1 AVEYLRQV
9 LDEPWHGQKLLSCGP
24 QKLRPQDLLHE
35 FNEDLVFAN
44 YSYLSSGPSVPIP
57 RTEVRGITIQQ
68 LSHLLDF
75 VEERASS
82 WCECVSV
89 SPHYGQPLSFKDFN
103 MYHSEY
109 WVIGP
114 ATASPLS
121 CSYVELVASEA
132 ASQRPLWYVSYVW
145 QKPLHEFMACLRR
158 HASLRELPEHTT
170 YWVGALANN
179 QHRLVDEVCNKPRKT
194 SFCRAL
200 KLCTGLLLILDQDVV
215 PLSRIW
221 VCFEVS
227 LAVEERN
234 MSLAVEKRN
243 KEKSGKHF
251 LLDVAAMDRHGEA
264 HLITDGLVG
273 AEERMERELG
283 FWVKGQREAKFPREM
298 MRRATCL
305 DIVEAMATKAEDKIR
320 ILNSLCRPRAKTR
333 DLLDSSGLGSLSWR
347 DPSSDAV
354 GNAMREKLEET
365 ERLSSLANDLSFLL
379 GVNKKKTDGVEKL
392 VQDMD
397 DELWN
402 EQEDTVQK
410 FLPKFALFEWSK
422 DRVEQKVQEIRVLHS
437 YHAGV
442 SMAYLLHD
450 FVHLAQQ
457 RSQEV
462 DPTFLRLKE
471 AFWLCKDKVGQNLYC
486 PRDGKKGRALVDL
499 LPPKH
504 RQRQNYFMSWS
515 WQYSVGQEASASLS
529 QKISIG
535 DKGIAEVTRSLC
547 EVKVANAEAYDPRDE
562 KKLKDTIRESVG
574 FQEVNRHVKRAMV
587 QWIGGI
593 VKDNFEKLVNETGEE
608 CEVSEYKVRPQR
620 KIFWPQQGEF
630 QLQHIFGIAGPY
642 GRAYGEFF
650 KRVPKKGTFTCS
662 SSTAEEALE
671 YLRQVLGEPWH
682 GNKLLSCGPQKL
694 RPQDLLHEFNED
706 LVFANYSCLSSGPPV
721 PIPRTEVRGIT
732 IKQLSHFLEFVEE
745 RASSWCECASVSPP
759 YGQPLSFK
767 DFNMYHSEYW
777 VIGPAT
783 DSPLN
788 CSYVEL
794 VASEAASQRPLWYV
808 THLWQQPLHEF
819 MTCLRR
825 HASLR
830 ELPEHTTYWDSALA
844 NNHNELEM
852 CDPRKQG
859 FCRALKLCT
868 GLLLIFDQNA
878 DVMTRIWGCFDASL
892 ALEER
897 TMSLVVEKR
906 NKEKSGKHFLL
917 DVAAM
922 DRPGEAH
929 LITDGLAGAEDMD
942 EELWNEQDDTV
953 QKFLPEFALFEWSKD
968 RVEQKVQ
975 EIRVLH
981 SYHAGVSMA
990 YLLHDFVHLAQ
1001 QRSQEVDPTFLRLK
1015 EAFWLCKDKVG
1026 QDLYCPRDGKLGRA
1040 LVDLLPPKHR
1050 QRQNYFMS
1058 WTWQYSVGQVR
1069 NALQMWKAPM
1079 AAENVFFYMCFFVN
1093 NQFRLIVD
1101 GTPAGSD
1108 NLEEVFEENLR
1119 RCGQMVAILDGWHQP
1134 RYLRRVWTIYE
1145 QYVACSLKID
1155 VAFVMPHEASASL
1168 SQRISLGDKG
1178 IAEVTRSLCEVNVA
1192 NAEAYD
1198 PRDEKKVKDT
1208 IQESV
1213 GFQEV
1218 NRHVKSAM
1226 VQWIGGVVKDKFEK
1240 LVNETGEECE
1250 DTEDTFFV

>member
-1 AVEYLRQV
+1 MAQTVRIQVPKKGTFTCSSSIAHEAVEYLRQV

-24 QKLRPQDLLHE
+24 QKLRPQDLLHK

-44 YSYLSSGPSVPIP
+44 YSYLSSGPPVPIP
-57 RTEVRGITIQQ
+57 RTEVRGITIKQ

-132 ASQRPLWYVSYVW
+132 ASQRPLCYVSYVW
-145 QKPLHEFMACLRR
+145 QKPLHEFMACVRR

-243 KEKSGKHF
+243 KEKSRKHF
-251 LLDVAAMDRHGEA
+251 LLDVAAMDRPGEA
-264 HLITDGLVG
+264 HLITDGLAG
-273 AEERMERELG
+273 AEERMERTLG
-283 FWVKGQREAKFPREM
+283 LWVKGQREAKFPREM

-471 AFWLCKDKVGQNLYC
+471 V
-486 PRDGKKGRALVDL
+486 
-499 LPPKH
+499 
-504 RQRQNYFMSWS
+504 
-515 WQYSVGQEASASLS
+515 
-529 QKISIG
+529 
-535 DKGIAEVTRSLC
+535 
-547 EVKVANAEAYDPRDE
+547 
-562 KKLKDTIRESVG
+562 
-574 FQEVNRHVKRAMV
+574 
-587 QWIGGI
+587 
-593 VKDNFEKLVNETGEE
+593 
-608 CEVSEYKVRPQR
+608 
-620 KIFWPQQGEF
+620 
-630 QLQHIFGIAGPY
+630 
-642 GRAYGEFF
+642 
-650 KRVPKKGTFTCS
+650 
-662 SSTAEEALE
+662 
-671 YLRQVLGEPWH
+671 
-682 GNKLLSCGPQKL
+682 
-694 RPQDLLHEFNED
+694 
-706 LVFANYSCLSSGPPV
+706 
-721 PIPRTEVRGIT
+721 
-732 IKQLSHFLEFVEE
+732 
-745 RASSWCECASVSPP
+745 
-759 YGQPLSFK
+759 
-767 DFNMYHSEYW
+767 
-777 VIGPAT
+777 
-783 DSPLN
+783 
-788 CSYVEL
+788 
-794 VASEAASQRPLWYV
+794 
-808 THLWQQPLHEF
+808 
-819 MTCLRR
+819 
-825 HASLR
+825 
-830 ELPEHTTYWDSALA
+830 
-844 NNHNELEM
+844 
-852 CDPRKQG
+852 
-859 FCRALKLCT
+859 
-868 GLLLIFDQNA
+868 
-878 DVMTRIWGCFDASL
+878 
-892 ALEER
+892 
-897 TMSLVVEKR
+897 
-906 NKEKSGKHFLL
+906 
-917 DVAAM
+917 
-922 DRPGEAH
+922 
-929 LITDGLAGAEDMD
+929 
-942 EELWNEQDDTV
+942 
-953 QKFLPEFALFEWSKD
+953 
-968 RVEQKVQ
+968 
-975 EIRVLH
+975 
-981 SYHAGVSMA
+981 
-990 YLLHDFVHLAQ
+990 
-1001 QRSQEVDPTFLRLK
+1001 
-1015 EAFWLCKDKVG
+1015 FWLCKDKVG

-1058 WTWQYSVGQVR
+1058 WSWQYSVGQVR
-1069 NALQMWKAPM
+1069 DALQLWKAPM

-1155 VAFVMPHEASASL
+1155 VAFVMPHETWICWIVCL
-1168 SQRISLGDKG
+1168 FYHWLIM
-1178 IAEVTRSLCEVNVA
+1178 IN
-1192 NAEAYD
+1192 
-1198 PRDEKKVKDT
+1198 PPKVE
-1208 IQESV
+1208 IC
-1213 GFQEV
+1213 G
-1218 NRHVKSAM
+1218 
-1226 VQWIGGVVKDKFEK
+1226 
-1240 LVNETGEECE
+1240 
-1250 DTEDTFFV
+1250 